1 MNENIL
7 EFHGIYKRFP
17 GVQAL
22 SDVSL
27 FVRRGEIHGLIGENG
42 AGKSTLMKVLM
53 GLYHADNGEIVFDD
67 RTERPTSPF
76 HAMSIGIGMVPQEL
90 DLNPYV
96 SVKENIYLG
105 NELKGR
111 LGFIDWKKTTSE
123 ARRALKMI
131 GADVDPNIVVNK
143 LSVAQQQLV
152 QIARTLMTGAKLL
165 IFDEPTASLTS
176 VETEFLLQLV
186 LRLKEQ
192 GKTIIFISHHL
203 EELLSVTDR
212 ITVMRDGFVV
222 NLCPTCDAS
231 IEMLIEHMAGKK
243 IQQMKRIEREI
254 DNDIILKVE
263 DFCRKGEFENISF
276 EVKRG
281 EIFGLG
287 GLVGAGRTEL
297 MNSIFGITQ
306 PDSGRMYFEGAEVH
320 VRSPHE
326 AINLGIGYVPEERR
340 LQGIFPELSVREN
353 MVVSI
358 FERLF
363 KTFVL
368 RYSKAE
374 TICREYI
381 DKIRIKTPS
390 SSTQIRSLSGGNQQK
405 VILSRWLIRNSKL
418 LILDE
423 PTRGIDVNAKSEI
436 YVLIQNL
443 AQQGITVIVV
453 SSEQEELLLLT
464 DRVMIMHE
472 GVVKGFRNTGT
483 LKEKDILDI
492 ALRS

>member
-7 EFHGIYKRFP
+7 EFRGITKQFP
-17 GVQAL
+17 GVRAL

-27 FVRRGEIHGLIGENG
+27 SLRRGEIHGLIGENG

-53 GLYHADNGEIVFDD
+53 GIYQADCGEVVFNGK
-67 RTERPTSPF
+67 TEHITSPF
-76 HAMSIGIGMVPQEL
+76 YATSIGIGMVPQEL

-96 SVKENIYLG
+96 SVKENIFLG
-105 NELKGR
+105 NEMRGA
-111 LGFIDWKKTTSE
+111 LGSIDWKKTTAE
-123 ARRALKMI
+123 ARRALAMI
-131 GADVDPNIVVNK
+131 GASVDPNTVVNK

-152 QIARTLMTGAKLL
+152 QIARALMTGAELL
-165 IFDEPTASLTS
+165 VFDEPTASLTS
-176 VETEFLLQLV
+176 VETEFLLKLMF
-186 LRLKEQ
+186 RLKEQ

-203 EELLSVTDR
+203 DELLSTTDR
-212 ITVMRDGFVV
+212 ITVMRDGRVV
-222 NLCPTCDAS
+222 HQCDTCDATLAV
-231 IEMLIEHMAGKK
+231 LIEHMAGKK
-243 IQQMKRIEREI
+243 IQQMERVERAI
-254 DNDIILKVE
+254 DDNVILKVE
-263 DFCRKGEFENISF
+263 NFCRKGEFHDVSF
-276 EVKRG
+276 EVRRG

-297 MNSIFGITQ
+297 MSTVFGIHQ
-306 PDSGRMYFEGAEVH
+306 PDAGKMYFEGKEVR

-326 AINLGIGYVPEERR
+326 AIELGMGFVPEERR
-340 LQGIFPELSVREN
+340 LHGIFPELSVREN

-358 FERLF
+358 LQKLF
-363 KTFVL
+363 KALRL
-368 RYSKAE
+368 RYSEAE
-374 TICREYI
+374 ALCREYI
-381 DKIRIKTPS
+381 DKISIKTPATS
-390 SSTQIRSLSGGNQQK
+390 NPIRSLSGGNQQK

-436 YVLIQNL
+436 YSLIREL
-443 AQQGITVIVV
+443 ARQGITVIVV

-472 GVVKGFRNTGT
+472 GAVKGFRDTAT